1 MGKNPLA
8 TGINLWMTADQHQ
21 STHIDCRASRMT
33 LELYTAYVFATLI
46 VLAIPGPT
54 IMLVVSYALTQGR
67 RSAFASVMGVGLGDA
82 TAATVSLLGLG
93 AILAASATAF
103 ALLKWVGAAY
113 LVWLG
118 IKMWRSRPGS
128 LGVQHVENIPVRK
141 IFWHAY
147 VVTSLNPKG
156 IVFFMAFLPHFI
168 APQATVAPQL
178 VLLGS
183 TFVVLGIL
191 NAAVYAFAAAAV
203 GRKLR
208 NPSLLRMV
216 NKVGGGF
223 LISAAAMTATLQR
236 STG

>member
-1 MGKNPLA
+1 
-8 TGINLWMTADQHQ
+8 
-21 STHIDCRASRMT
+21 MT
-33 LELYTAYVFATLI
+33 LELFSAYVVATLI

-67 RSAFASVMGVGLGDA
+67 RSAFASVLGVGLGDA
-82 TAATVSLLGLG
+82 TAAAVSLLGLG

-103 ALLKWVGAAY
+103 SVLKWVGAAY

-118 IKMWRSRPGS
+118 IKMWRSRPA
-128 LGVQHVENIPVRK
+128 VQNVQQMEHISARK

-168 APQATVAPQL
+168 APQASVAPQL
-178 VLLGS
+178 FLLGT

-191 NAAVYAFAAAAV
+191 NAAVYAFAAAAI
-203 GRKLR
+203 GQKLR
-208 NPSLLRMV
+208 SPSLLRLV
-216 NKVGGGF
+216 NRVGGGF

>member
-1 MGKNPLA
+1 
-8 TGINLWMTADQHQ
+8 
-21 STHIDCRASRMT
+21 MT
-33 LELYTAYVFATLI
+33 LELYSAYVVATLI

-67 RSAFASVMGVGLGDA
+67 RSALASVVGVGLGDA
-82 TAATVSLLGLG
+82 TAAAVSLLGLG

-103 ALLKWVGAAY
+103 SVLKWVGAAY

-118 IKMWRSRPGS
+118 IKMWRSRPA
-128 LGVQHVENIPVRK
+128 VQNVHEMEHISARK

-168 APQATVAPQL
+168 APQSAVAPQL
-178 VLLGS
+178 FLLGT

-208 NPSLLRMV
+208 SPSLLRLV
-216 NKVGGGF
+216 NRIGGGF

>member
-1 MGKNPLA
+1 
-8 TGINLWMTADQHQ
+8 
-21 STHIDCRASRMT
+21 MT
-33 LELYTAYVFATLI
+33 LELYSAYIVATLI

-67 RSAFASVMGVGLGDA
+67 KSAVASVMGVGLGDA
-82 TAATVSLLGLG
+82 TAAAASLLGLG

-103 ALLKWVGAAY
+103 TMLKWCGAIY

-118 IKMWRSRPGS
+118 VKMWRSRPTA
-128 LGVQHVENIPVRK
+128 LGPHMVAEISSRK

-147 VVTSLNPKG
+147 VVTALNPKG

-168 APQATVAPQL
+168 AAQAPVVPQL
-178 VLLGS
+178 ALLGT

-191 NAAVYAFAAAAV
+191 NAAVYALAAAAL

-216 NKVGGGF
+216 NKIGGGF

-236 STG
+236 SAG

>member
-1 MGKNPLA
+1 V
-8 TGINLWMTADQHQ
+8 
-21 STHIDCRASRMT
+21 T
-33 LELYTAYVFATLI
+33 LELYAAYVAATLV

-67 RSAFASVMGVGLGDA
+67 RSAFASVLGVGLGDA
-82 TAATVSLLGLG
+82 TAATASLMGLG

-103 ALLKWVGAAY
+103 SVLKWIGAAY

-118 IKMWRSRPGS
+118 IKLWRSRPQA
-128 LGVQHVENIPVRK
+128 LGPHQVAEVPPRK

-147 VVTSLNPKG
+147 VVTALNPKG

-168 APQATVAPQL
+168 APHAAVVPQL
-178 VLLGS
+178 ALLGT

-191 NAAVYAFAAAAV
+191 NAAVYALAAAML

-208 NPSLLRMV
+208 SPSLLRLV
-216 NKVGGGF
+216 NRVGGAF
-223 LISAAAMTATLQR
+223 LISAAAMTATLQK
-236 STG
+236 SAG

>member
-1 MGKNPLA
+1 
-8 TGINLWMTADQHQ
+8 
-21 STHIDCRASRMT
+21 MT
-33 LELYTAYVFATLI
+33 LELYTAYVIATLV

-82 TAATVSLLGLG
+82 TAATASLLGLG

-103 ALLKWVGAAY
+103 TVLKWVGAAY

-128 LGVQHVENIPVRK
+128 LGVQQVENIPARK

-168 APQATVAPQL
+168 APQAAVAPQL
-178 VLLGS
+178 LLLGT
-183 TFVVLGIL
+183 TFVVLGVL
-191 NAAVYAFAAAAV
+191 NAAVYALAAAAV
-203 GRKLR
+203 GQKLKD
-208 NPSLLRMV
+208 PSLLRMV

>member
-1 MGKNPLA
+1 
-8 TGINLWMTADQHQ
+8 MT
-21 STHIDCRASRMT
+21 I
-33 LELYTAYVFATLI
+33 ELYSAYIVATLI

-67 RSAFASVMGVGLGDA
+67 KSAFASVVGVGLGDA
-82 TAATVSLLGLG
+82 TAATASLMGLG

-103 ALLKWVGAAY
+103 TVLKWVGACY

-118 IKMWRSRPGS
+118 IKMWRSRPMAIGTHE
-128 LGVQHVENIPVRK
+128 VANVPTRK

-147 VVTSLNPKG
+147 AVTALNPKG

-168 APQATVAPQL
+168 APQAPVVAQL
-178 VLLGS
+178 ALLGT
-183 TFVVLGIL
+183 TFVILGIF
-191 NAAVYAFAAAAV
+191 NAAVYALAAAAI

-208 NPSLLRMV
+208 SPSLLRLI
-216 NKVGGGF
+216 NKVGGAF

-236 STG
+236 SSA

>member
-1 MGKNPLA
+1 
-8 TGINLWMTADQHQ
+8 
-21 STHIDCRASRMT
+21 MT
-33 LELYTAYVFATLI
+33 LELYAAYVIATLV

-82 TAATVSLLGLG
+82 TAATASLLGLG

-103 ALLKWVGAAY
+103 TVLKWVGAAY

-118 IKMWRSRPGS
+118 IKMWCSRPGS
-128 LGVQHVENIPVRK
+128 LGVQQVEDISARK

-168 APQATVAPQL
+168 APQAAVAPQL
-178 VLLGS
+178 LLLGT
-183 TFVVLGIL
+183 TFVVLGVL
-191 NAAVYAFAAAAV
+191 NAAVYALAAAAV
-203 GRKLR
+203 GQKLKD
-208 NPSLLRMV
+208 PSLLRMV